1 MKKKSIKNLTI
12 FLFKNNVTNIIDCVE
27 HPELCKNIILK
38 DVLPTDGIIII
49 GQPSMNE
56 PHWKKFLEEGAKES
70 LPTLKNSSNKAVLLL
85 KVNSRFFALTFGYG
99 RYLLK
104 DENIERNFGLKT
116 VVNAVSADMLRS
128 LDISNL
134 EELTVHKK
142 IQTSISSKRE
152 AFRLDVATDLLKA
165 VTGKPREAEYA
176 QIISGREAL
185 IISSRIDFNE
195 IMDKLAKSYNY
206 YISDAYKDNFEW
218 IDNLKEVKE
227 ESILSII
234 RASLI
239 SDIKNKKLDKMH
251 LAPPEVL
258 NWETIEG
265 FSYRKRRIV
274 SLENDIDIEK
284 YSMSIDLACLT
295 WKQLKKNKIFVH
307 FSDSG
312 TIIPKWSVL
321 DCINYETDI
330 GGEKYILTYNRVYNV
345 KKSFADEIYESI
357 KSIPNYHISLLDC
370 PAGKNDEGKYNDTL
384 SKSNSNFVL
393 IDKTKLR
400 YNEIRSPIEACDIY
414 VKQKHF
420 IHVKYKYSSS
430 TLSHLFAQGKISG
443 EAFKREKKV
452 REQFNKI
459 IKKLK
464 PLDADFLINENSY
477 NAEEYTIVFAIIDK
491 SSKPLEDS
499 LPFFSLL
506 NFMQTAKD
514 LRMLGYN
521 VVKSKIKKN

>member
-1 MKKKSIKNLTI
+1 MRKKSIKNLTI
-12 FLFKNNVTNIIDCVE
+12 FLFKSNVINILDCIENPYFCTQVT
-27 HPELCKNIILK
+27 LRDIL
-38 DVLPTDGIIII
+38 PADGMIII
-49 GQPSMNE
+49 GQPSTNE
-56 PHWKKFLEEGAKES
+56 PHWKKFLEEGTNES
-70 LPTLKNSSNKAVLLL
+70 LPTLKNSSNKAIVLL
-85 KVNSRFFALTFGYG
+85 KVKDRFFALTFGYG
-99 RYLLK
+99 RYLLN

-116 VVNAVSADMLRS
+116 VVNAVSADKLRS
-128 LDISNL
+128 IDISNL

-165 VTGKPREAEYA
+165 VTGKPINDDYA
-176 QIISGREAL
+176 QTISGREAL
-185 IISSRIDFNE
+185 IISSRIDFKE
-195 IMDKLAKSYNY
+195 IIEKLAKSYDY
-206 YISDAYKDNFEW
+206 YTSDAYKENFEW

-227 ESILSII
+227 NTILSSI
-234 RASLI
+234 RSSLI
-239 SDIKNKKLDKMH
+239 TDIKNKKFDKMH

-258 NWETIEG
+258 TWETIEG
-265 FSYRKRRIV
+265 FSYRKCKTGP
-274 SLENDIDIEK
+274 LENDIDIEK
-284 YSMSIDLACLT
+284 YANSIDLANLS
-295 WKQLKKNKIFVH
+295 WKQLKKHKIFMH

-312 TIIPKWSVL
+312 TIIPKWNIL
-321 DCINYETDI
+321 DCINYETEI
-330 GGEKYILTYNRVYNV
+330 GTQKYILTQNRVYNI

-357 KSIPNYHISLLDC
+357 KSIPDYSVSLLDC
-370 PAGKNDEGKYNDTL
+370 PAGKNDEGKYNIDL
-384 SKSNSNFVL
+384 SNSNPDFAL
-393 IDKTKLR
+393 IDRTKLR

-414 VKQKHF
+414 SKNKHF

-459 IKKLK
+459 IKKVK
-464 PLDADFLINENSY
+464 PTEPEFLIDENSY
-477 NAEEYTIVFAIIDK
+477 NAAEYTIVFAVIDK

-506 NFMQTAKD
+506 NLMQTSKD

-521 VVKSKIKKN
+521 VVKSKIRKK